1 MAGVAGRSGGANRV
15 SIAEH
20 LARGTYRPGR
30 HAGRTDPPEV
40 RLTPGDRRRL
50 LEGLPPEARRV
61 AVGLLDQYGDWD
73 SSSLST
79 LRSYAMSCARLREL
93 EAAPGDDT
101 RQLHREIRANVSL
114 ARLLNFEGAR

>member
-1 MAGVAGRSGGANRV
+1 MAGTPGRSGGANKI

-20 LARGTYRPGR
+20 LARGTFRPGR
-30 HAGRTDPPEV
+30 HGGKTDPPALPV
-40 RLTPGDRRRL
+40 SPADRRRL
-50 LEGLPPEARRV
+50 LDGLRPEARRV
-61 AVGLLDQYGDWD
+61 AAGLLGEYADWD

-79 LRSYAMSCARLREL
+79 LRSYAMSCARLRDL

-114 ARLLNFEGAR
+114 ARLLNLESAR